1 VAEHGE
7 ELMQGAV
14 KRMETIESTVT
25 ATADVVKKLGENSQ
39 QIGAIVETISSIAD
53 QTNLLALNAAIE
65 AARAGEA
72 GRGFS
77 VVAEEVRKLAEQSQ
91 VATEEIKERIST
103 IQQDTNAA
111 VNAMEQGTIEV
122 ERGTQAVREV
132 GEQFGEILSMVGSI
146 EEQIQDINVSVQTV
160 SKGTTNIVSAVDE
173 IDEIS
178 RVTSGHTQTISAA
191 AEEQS
196 ASSEEIASASQAL
209 AVLAGELQETTRQF
223 KV

>member
-1 VAEHGE
+1 
-7 ELMQGAV
+7 
-14 KRMETIESTVT
+14 MESIEKSVM
-25 ATADVVKKLGENSQ
+25 ATSNVIKTLGDNSQ
-39 QIGAIVETISSIAD
+39 QIGQIVDTVSSIAD

-91 VATEEIKERIST
+91 VATEEIKERISG
-103 IQQDTNAA
+103 IQTDTDAA
-111 VNAMEQGTIEV
+111 VNAMEQGTVEV
-122 ERGTQAVREV
+122 ERGTQAIREV
-132 GEQFGEILSMVGSI
+132 GEQFGQILSMVGAI

-160 SKGTTNIVSAVDE
+160 SRGTTNIVAAVDE
-173 IDEIS
+173 IDEVS
-178 RVTSGHTQTISAA
+178 RATSGHTQTISAA

-196 ASSEEIASASQAL
+196 ASSQEIASASQAL
-209 AVLAGELQETTRQF
+209 ATLAGELQGTTRQF